1 MESIESLDKE
11 CSALGG
17 LFQQVV
23 NEMKTGVPHY
33 EDFVCKAAKLHSHLK
48 STIMVLGAFLDSFQ
62 KIADAATNTKG
73 ATREIGACLTRIVIR
88 HKSMES
94 KLKGLCSALLDCMV
108 LPMQDKL
115 EDWKKSA
122 ALMDKDHAKEYKKI
136 RSEIRKKSESVSRAQ
151 KKQKKSKTTSDYA
164 SKALD
169 SSMLELTKNL
179 KILQV

>member
-1 MESIESLDKE
+1 
-11 CSALGG
+11 
-17 LFQQVV
+17 
-23 NEMKTGVPHY
+23 
-33 EDFVCKAAKLHSHLK
+33 
-48 STIMVLGAFLDSFQ
+48 
-62 KIADAATNTKG
+62 
-73 ATREIGACLTRIVIR
+73 
-88 HKSMES
+88 
-94 KLKGLCSALLDCMV
+94 MV